1 MPIESSGEKSLDPL
15 RQLLLEEI
23 RAVNSYKSAVV
34 ELKDSPLYDL
44 LLECQRSHARR
55 AHRLTETIAETWGQ
69 EASPKVTGAGS
80 WEGENPILTLLKGE
94 EKTLSNYHDLLSQ
107 LQGPAKELVEWELLP
122 QQEKSH
128 TILQRMHG
136 T

>member
-1 MPIESSGEKSLDPL
+1 
-15 RQLLLEEI
+15 
-23 RAVNSYKSAVV
+23 
-34 ELKDSPLYDL
+34 
-44 LLECQRSHARR
+44 
-55 AHRLTETIAETWGQ
+55 
-69 EASPKVTGAGS
+69 VTGAGS